1 MYDIE
6 FTKQAT
12 KDLLRIPENYSV
24 LIIDKIKKLAID
36 PYSKELDIK
45 KLKGI
50 DGYRLRVGEYRIIYD
65 LDKGQLIVQIV
76 KIQSRG
82 NIYG

>member
-1 MYDIE
+1 MYEIE

-12 KDLLRIPENYSV
+12 KDLLRIPKSYSILV
-24 LIIDKIKKLAID
+24 IDRIKRMAVD

-45 KLKGI
+45 KLKGTE
-50 DGYRLRVGEYRIIYD
+50 GYRLRVGEYRVIYD
-65 LDKGQLIVQIV
+65 LDKKKLIVKIV

-82 NIYG
+82 NVYG

>member
-12 KDLLRIPENYSV
+12 KDLLRIPKGYSV
-24 LIIDKIKKLAID
+24 LIIDKIKKLAVD

-45 KLKGI
+45 KLKGTE
-50 DGYRLRVGEYRIIYD
+50 GYRLRVGEYRVIYD
-65 LDKGQLIVQIV
+65 FDKKKLIVQIV

-82 NIYG
+82 NVYG